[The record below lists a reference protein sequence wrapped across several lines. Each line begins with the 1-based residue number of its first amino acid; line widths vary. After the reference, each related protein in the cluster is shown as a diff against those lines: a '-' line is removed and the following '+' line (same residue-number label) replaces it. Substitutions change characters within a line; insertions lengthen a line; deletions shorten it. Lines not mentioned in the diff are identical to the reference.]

1 MIGRLV
7 LGGVLGALLFP
18 FIRRLC
24 PPAERLQ
31 IDVPASLAVVSSP
44 ISVSGMGQAVQHNEL
59 GLRVRDQGGA
69 EIGTGVAN
77 VSGPLGQCGPFSGT
91 VSYTLSG
98 GSQPGRLEVFD
109 TSPRDSPVVSRSHAR
124 LTPKRLSCRCRDD
137 NHNERNKWLYPHR
150 PPPAPRGLA
159 RTPDRPHPLHE

>member
-77 VSGPLGQCGPFSGT
+77 VSGPLGQRGPFSGT

-109 TSPRDSPVVSRSHAR
+109 TSPRDGGLIHRSSVEVT
-124 LTPKRLSCRCRDD
+124 L
-137 NHNERNKWLYPHR
+137 
-150 PPPAPRGLA
+150 G
-159 RTPDRPHPLHE
+159 